1 MAEYLTTI
9 DVRDICGAVSV
20 GYSVVNERQI
30 VINKA
35 VVPQFDEVSER
46 YFINCV
52 AIIRTTEGID
62 DKPCDNKIGTR
73 SVL

>member
-1 MAEYLTTI
+1 MTEYLAMI
-9 DVRDICGAVSV
+9 NVGDVGIAVSV

-52 AIIRTTEGID
+52 AIISTAEGID
-62 DKPCDNKIGTR
+62 NKSGNNKFGTR
-73 SVL
+73 FVL